1 MASERT
7 RKLWLINVTSFVLF
21 VVLAFTG
28 LLNWL
33 VLPKGYQ
40 ARGSFLVSVRH
51 FLVEV
56 HEWVAL
62 IFMITVAIHI
72 MLHWTYVR
80 NNLKKYGVLK

>member
-1 MASERT
+1 MASDRS
-7 RKLWLINVTSFVLF
+7 KNLWFVNVASFVLF
-21 VVLAFTG
+21 AVLAFTG

-51 FLVEV
+51 FLVGV
-56 HEWVAL
+56 HEWIGLILIIMVA
-62 IFMITVAIHI
+62 VHI

-80 NNLKKYGVLK
+80 NNLKKHGVLK

>member
-7 RKLWLINVTSFVLF
+7 RKLWLTNVTSFVLF

-51 FLVEV
+51 FLVGV
-56 HEWVAL
+56 HEWIGLILIIMVA
-62 IFMITVAIHI
+62 VHI